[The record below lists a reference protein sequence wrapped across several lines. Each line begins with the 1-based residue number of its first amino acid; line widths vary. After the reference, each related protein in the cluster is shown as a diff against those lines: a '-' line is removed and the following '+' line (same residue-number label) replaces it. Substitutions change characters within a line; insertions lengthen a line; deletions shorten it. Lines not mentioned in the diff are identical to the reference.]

1 MDSGGDD
8 LDVVERKLRALGDDA
23 AVEGDEGAA
32 VVVEAV
38 AVAALLVRVQV
49 QAAGLRLERCQ
60 LLWRSN
66 WEENSP

>member
-8 LDVVERKLRALGDDA
+8 LDVVERELRALGDDA

-32 VVVEAV
+32 IVVEAV
-38 AVAALLVRVQV
+38 AVAALLVSVQV

-60 LLWRSN
+60 LPWRSN
-66 WEENSP
+66 